1 MAIFILILLF
11 YIYGNQPTSMKP
23 SDNLYLLIKSLTGN
37 EKRYFKVFAKR
48 HISSRQSKY
57 EQLFDVYDSLGDDE
71 YDESDLKKK
80 LQKKGLGKNL
90 ADDKKN
96 LQEMVTKSLVS
107 FHAGQS
113 VELSDLLAADDLYR
127 QKRLNS
133 LRQKTIAR
141 AREIAERYDKFSVL
155 LTLADRETTMRMEQ
169 DQESLAGIADTI
181 GTEQKVLLHKMSTM
195 YDLVSLHNW
204 LFIQYRLDA
213 KKNSAKFREV
223 VEQKMSHPTFTS
235 YKLGLSFNTDR
246 IYYSILGVYYLLRKN
261 TAAYNN
267 YVRLQ
272 YELYEKQYPHQK
284 DNFRLLYNIS
294 LYNYLY
300 SLHTIRNFSE
310 MKQLLDQ
317 AATVIPL
324 NEDEAGESFQ
334 NLAFYRQLYYM
345 NTFKFDEAIKM
356 VGEIED
362 GILQYR
368 KKINTARKLALYSN
382 IAIAYMMTEQWEQV
396 ADYTEKIISEKTA
409 VRLDI
414 KHEAMMHQLIARY
427 ELKQYDLLSY
437 QARSV
442 QRTLSAQGHLSDSQA
457 HIIRLINRL
466 NKDGKDYL
474 LTLKRSA
481 DKTIRACSEYSGIE
495 IWLYSRIHAV
505 KMIRAA
511 EAIEATHAVP
521 ADV

>member
-113 VELSDLLAADDLYR
+113 VDSQLSDLLAADDLYR

-195 YDLVSLHNW
+195 YDLHPVQAGCQKEFCKIPGSGRAENVS
-204 LFIQYRLDA
+204 
-213 KKNSAKFREV
+213 
-223 VEQKMSHPTFTS
+223 SH
-235 YKLGLSFNTDR
+235 
-246 IYYSILGVYYLLRKN
+246 IYF
-261 TAAYNN
+261 
-267 YVRLQ
+267 LQ
-272 YELYEKQYPHQK
+272 AG
-284 DNFRLLYNIS
+284 
-294 LYNYLY
+294 
-300 SLHTIRNFSE
+300 SE
-310 MKQLLDQ
+310 
-317 AATVIPL
+317 
-324 NEDEAGESFQ
+324 
-334 NLAFYRQLYYM
+334 
-345 NTFKFDEAIKM
+345 
-356 VGEIED
+356 
-362 GILQYR
+362 LQYR
-368 KKINTARKLALYSN
+368 QDIL
-382 IAIAYMMTEQWEQV
+382 
-396 ADYTEKIISEKTA
+396 
-409 VRLDI
+409 LDTRRI
-414 KHEAMMHQLIARY
+414 
-427 ELKQYDLLSY
+427 
-437 QARSV
+437 
-442 QRTLSAQGHLSDSQA
+442 LSAAQ
-457 HIIRLINRL
+457 
-466 NKDGKDYL
+466 KY
-474 LTLKRSA
+474 
-481 DKTIRACSEYSGIE
+481 CS
-495 IWLYSRIHAV
+495 L
-505 KMIRAA
+505 
-511 EAIEATHAVP
+511 
-521 ADV
+521 